1 MPTYLVNSPFLL
13 IFFKVYGAFRMYV
26 KMLLMWD
33 SKIKIEGGRNEDVRV
48 SMLEARNLIVLKVGR
63 TEISY
68 LTLEKFKM
76 QILFVVQLFDILT
89 FGL

>member
-1 MPTYLVNSPFLL
+1 
-13 IFFKVYGAFRMYV
+13 
-26 KMLLMWD
+26 MLLMWD
-33 SKIKIEGGRNEDVRV
+33 SKIKIEGGHNEDVRV
-48 SMLEARNLIVLKVGR
+48 SMLEARNLIVLKVER

-76 QILFVVQLFDILT
+76 QILFVVQLFDIPNF

>member
-1 MPTYLVNSPFLL
+1 
-13 IFFKVYGAFRMYV
+13 MYV

-48 SMLEARNLIVLKVGR
+48 SMLEARNLIVLKVER
-63 TEISY
+63 TKISY

-76 QILFVVQLFDILT
+76 QILFVVQLFDIPNFWLVT
-89 FGL
+89 A